1 MAIST
6 ALDIKKNRW
15 PQYHQKS
22 SDKIRSQV
30 SGNHI
35 SSLTRYANYCEN
47 LIKAAGIILVASR
60 AYN

>member
-6 ALDIKKNRW
+6 ALDIKKTDDLSIT
-15 PQYHQKS
+15 KS

-35 SSLTRYANYCEN
+35 SSLTRYANYCKN